1 MLSFK
6 ALSEKKTKIKINPK
20 MNDVMEGGFRATAES
35 GMPITMH
42 SYEKGGK
49 VKKAKKVVS
58 EKNHGEDCD
67 CMKCEKKR
75 RSEDVHDGPDVAN
88 EGYKGTMDLSKANPK
103 AKKKVEDNIEKH
115 FGTKKVPG
123 GKMGVKEEL
132 KMTKKEYAKIH
143 KDFKS
148 DDPKKPR
155 TTKYVPGKGTV
166 SMPVKFVDEAKYEA
180 GASNYGKMSIRNKR
194 AVGYGGNAAPPEER
208 RKAHD
213 ERMKK
218 HKAMKEAAYTGPD
231 KKDRALI
238 KKMDNKDYAKKLADY
253 EKNMDPKKRQALK
266 DKATKGM
273 TFKHESFKRFV
284 ECWKTH
290 KKVGMKMKG
299 GKLVNDCRPKNEEV
313 QVTEGSEKSYY
324 LDKDA
329 EKRAQQKARFKAQN
343 KEAAKERAAA
353 KRRKER
359 NDLRRQGKYGAV
371 GGYYVTKHMERE
383 EVEPKLKSFSEMCC
397 GSVKPVMKTTVKPM
411 MKKNELMRNIKK
423 EEAYIKNNTQNIYGS
438 QEEVSEKSDQS
449 ITETKT
455 SLARFSDLSEVTR
468 QKKEM
473 GYVKGGTK
481 KPTAPKQKDTALDF
495 VKKQITAKYGKGAIM
510 SGGSRQSKKVKG
522 EKSTVGTGKY
532 KKAADQKKQTAAD
545 AKKRGFKS
553 TQDYANTMA
562 RYGGKKNYDSGRG
575 LGT

>member
-42 SYEKGGK
+42 SYAKGGK

-88 EGYKGTMDLSKANPK
+88 EGYKGTMDMSKSHPEAV
-103 AKKKVEDNIEKH
+103 KKVEDHIAKH
-115 FGTKKVPG
+115 FGKKRVPG

-166 SMPVKFVDEAKYEA
+166 SMPVKFVDEAKVDK
-180 GASNYGKMSIRNKR
+180 GRSDYGKASIRNYRRMGPGHDDPGMFDPEGKR
-194 AVGYGGNAAPPEER
+194 GKAIEKRREE
-208 RKAHD
+208 
-213 ERMKK
+213 
-218 HKAMKEAAYTGPD
+218 HKARRGVKGAKVPAY
-231 KKDRALI
+231 
-238 KKMDNKDYAKKLADY
+238 
-253 EKNMDPKKRQALK
+253 KR
-266 DKATKGM
+266 
-273 TFKHESFKRFV
+273 ESFERFV

-313 QVTEGSEKSYY
+313 QVTEGSERSYY

-383 EVEPKLKSFSEMCC
+383 EVEPKLMSFSEMCC
-397 GSVKPVMKTTVKPM
+397 GSVKPVMKTVKPM

-553 TQDYANTMA
+553 TQDYVNTMA

>member
-88 EGYKGTMDLSKANPK
+88 EGYKGTMDMSKSHPEAVK
-103 AKKKVEDNIEKH
+103 KLEKKIADYAKKNPR
-115 FGTKKVPG
+115 VPG

-166 SMPVKFVDEAKYEA
+166 SMPVKFVDEAKVDK
-180 GASNYGKMSIRNKR
+180 GRSDYGKASIRNYRRMGPGHDDPGMFDPEGKR
-194 AVGYGGNAAPPEER
+194 GKAIEKRREE
-208 RKAHD
+208 
-213 ERMKK
+213 
-218 HKAMKEAAYTGPD
+218 HKARRGVKGAKVPAY
-231 KKDRALI
+231 
-238 KKMDNKDYAKKLADY
+238 
-253 EKNMDPKKRQALK
+253 KR
-266 DKATKGM
+266 
-273 TFKHESFKRFV
+273 ESFERFV

-313 QVTEGSEKSYY
+313 QVTEGSERSYY

-383 EVEPKLKSFSEMCC
+383 EVEPKLMSFSEMCC
-397 GSVKPVMKTTVKPM
+397 GSVKPVMKTVKPM

-553 TQDYANTMA
+553 TQDYVNTMA

>member
-67 CMKCEKKR
+67 CMKCESKR
-75 RSEDVHDGPDVAN
+75 RRDDVNDGPDVQ
-88 EGYKGTMDLSKANPK
+88 T
-103 AKKKVEDNIEKH
+103 
-115 FGTKKVPG
+115 
-123 GKMGVKEEL
+123 
-132 KMTKKEYAKIH
+132 
-143 KDFKS
+143 
-148 DDPKKPR
+148 
-155 TTKYVPGKGTV
+155 
-166 SMPVKFVDEAKYEA
+166 EAKVDK
-180 GASNYGKMSIRNKR
+180 GRSDYGKASIRNYRRMGPGHGDPGMFDPEGKR
-194 AVGYGGNAAPPEER
+194 GKTIDKRREE
-208 RKAHD
+208 
-213 ERMKK
+213 
-218 HKAMKEAAYTGPD
+218 HKARRGVKGAKVPAY
-231 KKDRALI
+231 
-238 KKMDNKDYAKKLADY
+238 
-253 EKNMDPKKRQALK
+253 KR
-266 DKATKGM
+266 
-273 TFKHESFKRFV
+273 ESFQRFV

-299 GKLVNDCRPKNEEV
+299 GKLVPDCRPKNEETKYEV
-313 QVTEGSEKSYY
+313 MSKEKYKNTH
-324 LDKDA
+324 KDFKGGTKKEPRVSVYDP
-329 EKRAQQKARFKAQN
+329 EKKATVSRLVK
-343 KEAAKERAAA
+343 
-353 KRRKER
+353 
-359 NDLRRQGKYGAV
+359 
-371 GGYYVTKHMERE
+371 
-383 EVEPKLKSFSEMCC
+383 FSEMCC
-397 GSVKPVMKTTVKPM
+397 ATKPNPKAKKQRVANVGLTSEAKLEDVMTTVTPVT
-411 MKKNELMRNIKK
+411 KKKELMHKIKK
-423 EEAYIKNNTQNIYGS
+423 EETYIENTSQNIYGN
-438 QEEVSEKSDQS
+438 QEEVSEKSNQS
-449 ITETKT
+449 IAETKT
-455 SLARFSDLSEVTR
+455 SLVKFSDLSEVTR

-532 KKAADQKKQTAAD
+532 KKAADAKKQTAAD

-562 RYGGKKNYDSGRG
+562 RYGGKDNYDKGRG